1 MSNANQMR
9 IQQLEAENKILL
21 QRTEQLETKINR
33 LKQQGITQN
42 KKDERVLNSMV
53 SKSLYLLA
61 EIQTLKVVVVGDTT
75 ISNHTFSSMVNKR
88 YEVLLNRFKQRLQY
102 KRQQRMKRLQHF
114 NR

>member
-9 IQQLEAENKILL
+9 IQQLEAENEILL

-33 LKQQGITQN
+33 LKQQGVTH

-53 SKSLYLLA
+53 LKSLYLLA
-61 EIQTLKVVVVGDTT
+61 QIQTLKVVGHTT
-75 ISNHTFSSMVNKR
+75 ISNHTFSSMINKR
-88 YEVLLNRFKQRLQY
+88 YQLLLDRFKQRLQY

>member
-9 IQQLEAENKILL
+9 IQQLEGENKILL

-33 LKQQGITQN
+33 LKQQGVRD

-61 EIQTLKVVVVGDTT
+61 EIQTLKVVGETT
-75 ISNHTFSSMVNKR
+75 ISNHTFSSMINKR
-88 YEVLLNRFKQRLQY
+88 YQLLLDKFKQRLQY
-102 KRQQRMKRLQHF
+102 KRQQRIKRLQHF

>member
-9 IQQLEAENKILL
+9 IQQLEGENKILL

-33 LKQQGITQN
+33 LKQQGVRD

-61 EIQTLKVVVVGDTT
+61 EIQTLKVVGETT
-75 ISNHTFSSMVNKR
+75 ISNHTFSSMINKR
-88 YEVLLNRFKQRLQY
+88 YELLLGKFKQRLQY
-102 KRQQRMKRLQHF
+102 KRQQRIKRLQHF

>member
-9 IQQLEAENKILL
+9 IRQLEGENKILL

-33 LKQQGITQN
+33 LKQQGVTQN
-42 KKDERVLNSMV
+42 QKDERVLNSMV

-61 EIQTLKVVVVGDTT
+61 EIQTLKVVGETT
-75 ISNHTFSSMVNKR
+75 ISNHTFSSMINKR
-88 YEVLLNRFKQRLQY
+88 YELLLGKFKQRLQY
-102 KRQQRMKRLQHF
+102 KRQQRIKRLQHF

>member
-9 IQQLEAENKILL
+9 IQQLEAENEILL

-33 LKQQGITQN
+33 LKQQGVTH

-53 SKSLYLLA
+53 LKSLYLLA
-61 EIQTLKVVVVGDTT
+61 QIQTLKVVGNA
-75 ISNHTFSSMVNKR
+75 IMSQHTFVSMINKR
-88 YEVLLNRFKQRLQY
+88 YQLLLDRFKQRLQY
-102 KRQQRMKRLQHF
+102 KRQQRIKRLQHF

>member
-9 IQQLEAENKILL
+9 IQQLEGENKILL

-33 LKQQGITQN
+33 LKQQGVTH

-53 SKSLYLLA
+53 SKLLYLLA
-61 EIQTLKVVVVGDTT
+61 EIQTLKVVGETT
-75 ISNHTFSSMVNKR
+75 ISNHTFSSMINKQ
-88 YEVLLNRFKQRLQY
+88 YQLLLDKFKQRLQY
-102 KRQQRMKRLQHF
+102 KRQQRIKRLQHF

>member
-1 MSNANQMR
+1 MSNAIQMR

-42 KKDERVLNSMV
+42 QKDERVVNSMV

-61 EIQTLKVVVVGDTT
+61 EVQTLKVVGDTT
-75 ISNHTFSSMVNKR
+75 ISNHTFSSMINKR
-88 YEVLLNRFKQRLQY
+88 YQLLLDRFKQRLQY
-102 KRQQRMKRLQHF
+102 KRQQRIKRLQHF

>member
-9 IQQLEAENKILL
+9 IRQLEGENKILL

-33 LKQQGITQN
+33 LKQQGVTH

-61 EIQTLKVVVVGDTT
+61 EIQTLKVVGETT
-75 ISNHTFSSMVNKR
+75 ISNHTFSSMINKR
-88 YEVLLNRFKQRLQY
+88 YQLLLDKFKQRLQY
-102 KRQQRMKRLQHF
+102 KRQQRIKRLQHF

>member
-1 MSNANQMR
+1 MSNAIQMR
-9 IQQLEAENKILL
+9 IQQLEGENKILL

-42 KKDERVLNSMV
+42 QKDERVLNSMV

-61 EIQTLKVVVVGDTT
+61 EIQTLKVVGETT
-75 ISNHTFSSMVNKR
+75 ISNHTFSSMINKR
-88 YEVLLNRFKQRLQY
+88 YQLLLDKFKQRLQY
-102 KRQQRMKRLQHF
+102 KRQQRIKRLQHF

>member
-9 IQQLEAENKILL
+9 IQQLEGENKILL

-33 LKQQGITQN
+33 LKQQGVTH

-61 EIQTLKVVVVGDTT
+61 EIQTLKVVGETT
-75 ISNHTFSSMVNKR
+75 ISNHTFSSMINKR
-88 YEVLLNRFKQRLQY
+88 YELLLGKFKQRLQY
-102 KRQQRMKRLQHF
+102 KRQQRIKRLQHF

>member
-9 IQQLEAENKILL
+9 IQQLEGENKILL

-33 LKQQGITQN
+33 LKQQGVTH

-61 EIQTLKVVVVGDTT
+61 EVQTLKVVGDTT
-75 ISNHTFSSMVNKR
+75 ISNHTFSSMINKR
-88 YEVLLNRFKQRLQY
+88 YQLLLDRFKQRLQY
-102 KRQQRMKRLQHF
+102 KRQQRIKRLQHF

>member
-9 IQQLEAENKILL
+9 IQQLEGENKILL

-33 LKQQGITQN
+33 LKQQGVTH

-61 EIQTLKVVVVGDTT
+61 EIQTLKVVGETT
-75 ISNHTFSSMVNKR
+75 ISNHTFSSMINKR
-88 YEVLLNRFKQRLQY
+88 YQLLLDKFKQRLQY
-102 KRQQRMKRLQHF
+102 KRQQRIKRLQHF

>member
-42 KKDERVLNSMV
+42 QKDERVLNSMV

-61 EIQTLKVVVVGDTT
+61 EIQTLKVMGETT

-88 YEVLLNRFKQRLQY
+88 FEVLLNQFKRRLQY
-102 KRQQRMKRLQHF
+102 KRRQRMKRLQHF
-114 NR
+114 MI

>member
-9 IQQLEAENKILL
+9 IQQLEAENEILL

-33 LKQQGITQN
+33 LKQQGVTH

-53 SKSLYLLA
+53 LKSLYLLA
-61 EIQTLKVVVVGDTT
+61 QIQTLKVVGHTT
-75 ISNHTFSSMVNKR
+75 ISNHTFSSMINKR
-88 YEVLLNRFKQRLQY
+88 YQLLLDRFKQRLQY
-102 KRQQRMKRLQHF
+102 KRQQRIKRLQHF

>member
-9 IQQLEAENKILL
+9 IQQLEGENKILL

-33 LKQQGITQN
+33 LKQQGVTH

-53 SKSLYLLA
+53 LKLLYLLA
-61 EIQTLKVVVVGDTT
+61 QIQTLKVVVGETT
-75 ISNHTFSSMVNKR
+75 ISNHTFSSMINKR
-88 YEVLLNRFKQRLQY
+88 YQLLLDKFKQRLQY
-102 KRQQRMKRLQHF
+102 KRQQRIKRLQHF

>member
-9 IQQLEAENKILL
+9 IQQLEAENEILL

-42 KKDERVLNSMV
+42 QKDERVLNSMV

-61 EIQTLKVVVVGDTT
+61 EIQTLKVKGHMT
-75 ISNHTFSSMVNKR
+75 ILNHTFNSIVNR
-88 YEVLLNRFKQRLQY
+88 RFEVLLNQFKRRLQY
-102 KRQQRMKRLQHF
+102 KRQQRLKRLQH
-114 NR
+114 R

>member
-1 MSNANQMR
+1 MSNAIQMR

-42 KKDERVLNSMV
+42 QKDERVVNSMV

-61 EIQTLKVVVVGDTT
+61 EVQTLKVVGDTT
-75 ISNHTFSSMVNKR
+75 ISNHTFSSMINKR
-88 YEVLLNRFKQRLQY
+88 YQLLLDRFKQRLQY

>member
-33 LKQQGITQN
+33 MKQQGITQN
-42 KKDERVLNSMV
+42 QKDERVLNSMV

-61 EIQTLKVVVVGDTT
+61 EIQTLKVVGHTT
-75 ISNHTFSSMVNKR
+75 ISNHTFSSMINKR
-88 YEVLLNRFKQRLQY
+88 YQLLLDRFKQRLQY

>member
-9 IQQLEAENKILL
+9 IQQLEGENKILL

-33 LKQQGITQN
+33 LKQQGVTH

-61 EIQTLKVVVVGDTT
+61 EIQTLKVVGDTT
-75 ISNHTFSSMVNKR
+75 ISNHTFSSMINKR
-88 YEVLLNRFKQRLQY
+88 YQLLLDRFKQRLQY
-102 KRQQRMKRLQHF
+102 KRQQRIKRLQHF

>member
-42 KKDERVLNSMV
+42 QNQKDERVLNSMV

-61 EIQTLKVVVVGDTT
+61 EIQTLKVVGDTT
-75 ISNHTFSSMVNKR
+75 ISNHTFSGMINKR
-88 YEVLLNRFKQRLQY
+88 YQLLLERFKQRLQH
-102 KRQQRMKRLQHF
+102 KRQQRIKRLQHF

>member
-1 MSNANQMR
+1 MSNAIQMR
-9 IQQLEAENKILL
+9 IQQLEGENKILL

-42 KKDERVLNSMV
+42 QKDERVLNSMV

-61 EIQTLKVVVVGDTT
+61 EVQTLKVVGDTT
-75 ISNHTFSSMVNKR
+75 ISNHTFSSMINKR
-88 YEVLLNRFKQRLQY
+88 YQLLLDRFKQRLQY

>member
-9 IQQLEAENKILL
+9 IRQLEAENKILL

-33 LKQQGITQN
+33 LKQQGVTH

-61 EIQTLKVVVVGDTT
+61 EIQTLKVVGETT
-75 ISNHTFSSMVNKR
+75 ISNHTFSSMINKR
-88 YEVLLNRFKQRLQY
+88 YELLLGKFKQRLQY
-102 KRQQRMKRLQHF
+102 KRQQRIKRLQHF

>member
-33 LKQQGITQN
+33 MKQQGITQN
-42 KKDERVLNSMV
+42 QKDERVLNSMV

-61 EIQTLKVVVVGDTT
+61 EIQTLKVVGDTR
-75 ISNHTFSSMVNKR
+75 ISNHTFSSMINKR
-88 YEVLLNRFKQRLQY
+88 HQLLLDQFKQRLQY
-102 KRQQRMKRLQHF
+102 KRQQRIKRLQHF
-114 NR
+114 N

>member
-9 IQQLEAENKILL
+9 IRQLEGENKILL

-33 LKQQGITQN
+33 LKQQGVTH

-61 EIQTLKVVVVGDTT
+61 EIQTLKVVGETT
-75 ISNHTFSSMVNKR
+75 ISNHTFSSMINKR
-88 YEVLLNRFKQRLQY
+88 YELLLGKFKQRLQY
-102 KRQQRMKRLQHF
+102 KRQQRIKRLQHF

>member
-9 IQQLEAENKILL
+9 IQQLEAENEILL

-33 LKQQGITQN
+33 LKQQGVTH

-53 SKSLYLLA
+53 LKSLYLLA
-61 EIQTLKVVVVGDTT
+61 QIQTLKVVVGETT
-75 ISNHTFSSMVNKR
+75 ISNHTFSSMINKR
-88 YEVLLNRFKQRLQY
+88 YQLLLDRFKQRLQY